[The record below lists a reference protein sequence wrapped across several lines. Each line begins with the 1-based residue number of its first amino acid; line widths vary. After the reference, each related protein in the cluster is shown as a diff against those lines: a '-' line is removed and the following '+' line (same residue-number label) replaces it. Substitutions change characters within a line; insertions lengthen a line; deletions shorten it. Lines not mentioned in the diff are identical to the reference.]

1 MQDSGIYQ
9 EIAERTGGDIYIGVV
24 GPVRT
29 GKSTFIKRFMETMV
43 IPGIENVYKKERAKD
58 ELPQSG
64 SGRTIMTAE
73 PKFVP
78 EEAAELNLSDGGTC
92 KIRLV
97 DCVGY
102 LIDGAMG
109 HLEDDKPRMVS
120 TPWNKEPIPMEE
132 AAETGTAKV
141 IQEHSTIGL
150 VITTDGSVTEFDRE
164 AYEPAEERVIRELQK
179 IHKPFLVVLN
189 TRDPHS
195 EQAQMVENQIREKY
209 QVPVMAVNCQELG
222 ENDVRDVLTSVLY
235 EFPVKEMEIMLPGW
249 ISSLSSEHPIK
260 KEIYTG
266 ILDAA
271 QNIHKMRDVQPEMQK
286 GESIS
291 CVSEVRQKKMNLGNG
306 QAEID
311 FAIPPQIFYQI
322 AGEETGLPIHDESDL
337 IPLLR
342 ELAGVQEKYK
352 RFAGA
357 LEQVKQTGYG
367 IVMPTI
373 DEMVLAEPEIIK
385 QGGRYGVKLS
395 ATAPSVHL
403 IRANIETA
411 VTPIVGSEK
420 QSEELIAY
428 LLSDFNEDPQK
439 IWESNIFGKS
449 LQELVG
455 EGLHNKLGHMPD
467 DARGK
472 LQETLEKII
481 NEGSGGLICILL

>member
-1 MQDSGIYQ
+1 MQKSGIYQ

-78 EEAAELNLSDGGTC
+78 EEAAELHLPDGGAC

-102 LIDGAMG
+102 LIEGAMG
-109 HLEDDKPRMVS
+109 HQEGDKPRMVS
-120 TPWNKEPIPMEE
+120 TPWNPEPIPMEQ

-141 IQEHSTIGL
+141 IREHSTIGL
-150 VITTDGSVTEFDRE
+150 VITTDGSVTEFDRA
-164 AYEPAEERVIRELQK
+164 AYVPAEKRVISELQK
-179 IHKPFLVVLN
+179 IQKPFLVVLN
-189 TRDPHS
+189 TQDPQS
-195 EQAQMVENQIREKY
+195 ELAQKTAEEIRSAY
-209 QVPVMAVNCQELG
+209 QVPVMAMNCQTLG
-222 ENDVRDVLTSVLY
+222 ENEVRQVLTSVLY
-235 EFPVKEMEIMLPGW
+235 EFPVKEMEIRLPGW
-249 ISSLSSEHPIK
+249 ISSLPGEHPVK
-260 KEIYTG
+260 KEVYDG
-266 ILDAA
+266 ILQTASSI
-271 QNIHKMRDVQPEMQK
+271 QKMRDLPRMQNGK
-286 GESIS
+286 EIP
-291 CVSEVRQKKMNLGNG
+291 CVSEVEQKKLYLGEG
-306 QAEID
+306 RAELV
-311 FAIPPQIFYQI
+311 FVIPPQVFYQI
-322 AGEETGLPIHDESDL
+322 AGEETGLPIRDEADL

-342 ELAGVQEKYK
+342 ELSQIREQYQ

-373 DEMVLAEPEIIK
+373 EEMILAEPEIIK

-395 ATAPSVHL
+395 ATAPSIHL

-428 LLSDFNEDPQK
+428 LLSDFHEDPKK
-439 IWESNIFGKS
+439 IWDSNIFGKS

-455 EGLHNKLGHMPD
+455 EGLHNKLGHMPE

>member
-1 MQDSGIYQ
+1 MQKSGIYQ

-78 EEAAELNLSDGGTC
+78 EEAAELNLPGGGAC

-102 LIDGAMG
+102 LIEGAMG
-109 HLEDDKPRMVS
+109 HQEDDKPRMVS
-120 TPWNKEPIPMEE
+120 TPWNSEPIPMEE

-141 IQEHSTIGL
+141 IREHSTIGL
-150 VITTDGSVTEFDRE
+150 VITTDGSVTEFDRA
-164 AYEPAEERVIRELQK
+164 AYIPAEERVISELKK
-179 IHKPFLVVLN
+179 IQKPFLVVLN
-189 TRDPHS
+189 TKDPQS
-195 EQAQMVENQIREKY
+195 QQAQETAAQIREKY
-209 QVPVMAVNCQELG
+209 QVSVMALNCQNLG
-222 ENDVRDVLTSVLY
+222 ENEVREVLTSVLY
-235 EFPVKEMEIMLPGW
+235 EFPVKEIEISLPGW
-249 ISSLSSEHPIK
+249 ISSLSPEHPVK
-260 KEIYTG
+260 KEIYNG
-266 ILDAA
+266 ILQAA
-271 QNIHKMRDVQPEMQK
+271 GHVAKMRDVLPGMQQ

-291 CVSEVRQKKMNLGNG
+291 CVSEVQQRKMHLGEG
-306 QAEID
+306 RAELV

-322 AGEETGLPIHDESDL
+322 AGEETGLAIRDEADL

-342 ELAGVQEKYK
+342 ELSQVRQQYQ

-373 DEMVLAEPEIIK
+373 EEMVLAEPEVIK

-428 LLSDFNEDPQK
+428 LLSDFNEDPHK
-439 IWESNIFGKS
+439 IWDSNIFGKS

-455 EGLHNKLGHMPD
+455 EGLHNKLGHMPE
-467 DARGK
+467 DARAK